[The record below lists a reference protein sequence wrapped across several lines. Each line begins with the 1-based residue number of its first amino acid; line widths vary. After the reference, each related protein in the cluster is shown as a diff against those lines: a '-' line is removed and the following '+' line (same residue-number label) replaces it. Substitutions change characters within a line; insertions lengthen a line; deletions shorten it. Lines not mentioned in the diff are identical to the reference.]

1 MDLSTT
7 PVPPPCRA
15 VALLIDGENIPAAL
29 APAALTAARRL
40 GPVATARV
48 YGDARLLAGWHEVP
62 GVRIVHAHSGKNVTD
77 MLLTVE
83 AMDLSHSGV
92 IDGFALATQDRD
104 FAPLAQSLRSRGI
117 PVLALTGAQTPRT
130 FTESCT
136 ASQSL
141 LPSKPAP
148 KPAPIPAPD
157 PLEHAA
163 LALLRGGAL
172 HPKDFAQALKDKGHS
187 IPAPFAK
194 WRSWAKS
201 TFPALKITGEGTDCR
216 MSLPRP

>member
-117 PVLALTGAQTPRT
+117 PVLALTGVQGPLA

-136 ASQSL
+136 ASVRL
-141 LPSKPAP
+141 
-148 KPAPIPAPD
+148 IPAAARASP
-157 PLEHAA
+157 PSLPETLESCAR
-163 LALLRGGAL
+163 ALLHKAPL
-172 HPKDFAQALKDKGHS
+172 HPKDFAQGLKDKGFAR
-187 IPAPFAK
+187 PAHATTWTK
-194 WRSWAKS
+194 WARA
-201 TFPALKITGEGTDCR
+201 TFPALVVTGEGEDKRLT
-216 MSLPRP
+216 LPRP